1 MTQCRFCKSDIPD
14 DATRCPHCTSFLDG
28 EQPQGSPGQVTYIVD
43 KGLVAFGKF
52 AGSILAIFLTVG
64 IFLYGVYVKQLRKEI
79 EDTHVGSQKLDLD
92 IKQAKMDLDR
102 ETTDIKKDVESAEGS
117 AREARET
124 SSQMHN
130 FLQEAEK
137 SKQHIQEYEIT
148 LLASPAGSK
157 QARSPGPSQ
166 TAPNPVQLE
175 HLVEVK
181 LLETLKD
188 VLAPKQYSAL
198 QTQIGAEKGRPA
210 ATSV

>member
-1 MTQCRFCKSDIPD
+1 VYQMTQCRFCKSDIPD

-28 EQPQGSPGQVTYIVD
+28 EQPQGSPEQVTYIVAYIVD

-52 AGSILAIFLTVG
+52 AGSILAIFLTVR
-64 IFLYGVYVKQLRKEI
+64 IFLYGVDVKQLRKEI

-102 ETTDIKKDVESAEGS
+102 ETTDIKKDVESAEAS

-137 SKQHIQEYEIT
+137 SKQHIQQYEFT
-148 LLASPAGSK
+148 LLALPAGSK
-157 QARSPGPSQ
+157 QASGLRASPS
-166 TAPNPVQLE
+166 APDPVQLE
-175 HLVEVK
+175 HLVGRNS
-181 LLETLKD
+181 LK
-188 VLAPKQYSAL
+188 V
-198 QTQIGAEKGRPA
+198 
-210 ATSV
+210 